1 MSENKKGGALKI
13 LLIIVLA
20 LVVIAGGIFAGYK
33 FAMKSA
39 PKTTTIKVQNL
50 NKLTYGLGEFV
61 IKLADTDSDRYLK
74 VKISLEYND
83 EKFKE
88 ELDKSNTQ
96 IRDAV
101 NTLLMSKKVTD
112 IKAQN
117 LNKLKKDILDK
128 INPILTTNQVTNIY
142 FDDIIVQ

>member
-13 LLIIVLA
+13 ILIIVLA
-20 LVVIAGGIFAGYK
+20 VVVILGGIFAGYK
-33 FAMKSA
+33 IAMKSA
-39 PKTTTIKVQNL
+39 PKTTTKVKNL
-50 NKLTYGLGEFV
+50 NKLTYGLGEFIV
-61 IKLADTDSDRYLK
+61 KLADTDSDRYLK

-101 NTLLMSKKVTD
+101 NTLLMSKKATD
-112 IKAQN
+112 IKAHN
-117 LNKLKKDILDK
+117 LSKLKKDILDK
-128 INPILTTNQVTNIY
+128 INPIFTTNQVTNIY